1 MATVDFKQ
9 ANETYAANFG
19 DSGKLSIPPSKHLVV
34 VTCMDARLKPE
45 EFLGLNLG
53 EAHIIRNA
61 GGLAKEALRSIIISQ
76 RLLGTRDILV
86 IHHSD
91 CGMLTFTD
99 EQLRSKVISAHPGN
113 AAVSEAISSL
123 QFGPFPNLDASVKD
137 DVTFLKDHP
146 LVLKE
151 GNITG
156 WVYEVETGKIRAVA

>member
-1 MATVDFKQ
+1 MAQVDFKQ
-9 ANETYAANFG
+9 ANERYAANFG
-19 DSGKLSIPPSKHLVV
+19 DNGKLSIPPSKNLVV

-61 GGLAKEALRSIIISQ
+61 GGLAKESLRSIIISQ
-76 RLLGTRDILV
+76 RLLGTKDVLV

-99 EQLRSKVISAHPGN
+99 EQLRSKVINAHPGN
-113 AAVSEAISSL
+113 ATVSEAVNGL
-123 QFGPFPNLDASVKD
+123 QFGPFPDLDSSVKD
-137 DVTFLKDHP
+137 DVAFLKNHP

-156 WVYEVETGKIRAVA
+156 WVYEVETGKIREVV

>member
-1 MATVDFKQ
+1 VIF
-9 ANETYAANFG
+9 
-19 DSGKLSIPPSKHLVV
+19 
-34 VTCMDARLKPE
+34 R
-45 EFLGLNLG
+45 
-53 EAHIIRNA
+53 
-61 GGLAKEALRSIIISQ
+61 KEALRSIIISQ

-113 AAVSEAISSL
+113 AAVSEAINSR

-137 DVTFLKDHP
+137 DVAFLKDHP

>member
-1 MATVDFKQ
+1 MSEVDFKQ
-9 ANETYAANFG
+9 ENERYAANFG
-19 DSGKLSIPPSKHLVV
+19 DNGKLSIPPSKHLAV

-61 GGLAKEALRSIIISQ
+61 GGLAKESLRSIIISQ
-76 RLLGTRDILV
+76 RLLGTRDIVV

-113 AAVSEAISSL
+113 AAVSEAVNSL
-123 QFGPFPNLDASVKD
+123 QFGPFPDLDASVKD
-137 DVTFLKDHP
+137 DVAFLKDHP

-156 WVYEVETGKIRAVA
+156 WVYEVETGKIREVV